1 MFVERKKT
9 NLGRIAHVKL
19 QIRPEEVG
27 DRLT

>member
-1 MFVERKKT
+1 MFVEGEKT
-9 NLGRIAHVKL
+9 NLGRIAHVEL